1 MDEYMERCSLCGA
14 KFLNFPELMLSEF
27 CEDCGALIFDEFK
40 KRHLNI
46 LGEDEDKYLDEIVD
60 FLRKR
65 LKKQRK

>member
-1 MDEYMERCSLCGA
+1 
-14 KFLNFPELMLSEF
+14 MLSEF
-27 CEDCGALIFDEFK
+27 CDDCSTLIFDEFK

-65 LKKQRK
+65 LKKQRKQINKEK